1 MISGTPGAGVIR
13 MIIGLRRGGC
23 SWAFTADL
31 RPVLDVNDE
40 GLNGILETGLTDLS
54 VGIVS

>member
-1 MISGTPGAGVIR
+1 